1 MERLDERNG
10 RCVVLAVDAEEAPM
24 PPALYLAL
32 KTTQQVA
39 PP

>member
-1 MERLDERNG
+1 MSAIERNG

-32 KTTQQVA
+32 
-39 PP
+39 